1 MYNFVKDKEIQSFD
15 LLKQKIV
22 EQMQQSFP
30 GLNPAI
36 SEWKGQDIV
45 DFQEELLYK
54 ANAHISEKWF
64 YTHLKSGKE
73 TLPRIDI
80 LNLLSKYAGY
90 ANWDDFKF
98 KNTIPDKAAD
108 ATKEANK
115 YFIYIP
121 LLVIVILGIFVVL
134 FKMMSSGNYKFQFYD
149 ADTRQPVVNNII
161 EVQVLHDGE
170 SPVNYLCGPDGR
182 FTVKTDKVNIRF
194 VVKSPYYQTDTIFRL
209 LDKFNRNES
218 VQLRP
223 DNYAMM
229 IQYFSS
235 MNVKD
240 WQKRR
245 DQLNRIIADSAMIYQ
260 VFDKEKIGVELF
272 NKSEF
277 INKLTFPSTGLK
289 QIEILDTKY
298 QGDKISLIRFKQ
310 KETDK

>member
-1 MYNFVKDKEIQSFD
+1 VKDKEIQSFD
-15 LLKQKIV
+15 ILKQKIV
-22 EQMQQSFP
+22 AQMQQSFP
-30 GLNPAI
+30 GFNPEI

-45 DFQEELLYK
+45 DFQEELLHK
-54 ANAHISEKWF
+54 VNAHISEKWF
-64 YTHLKSGKE
+64 YNHLKSGKK

-90 ANWDDFKF
+90 SNWDDFRF
-98 KNTIPDKAAD
+98 KNTSHEVHAD
-108 ATKEANK
+108 GSKEASR
-115 YFIYIP
+115 YFIYVP
-121 LLVIVILGIFVVL
+121 LLVLFILGIFVVL
-134 FKMMSSGNYKFQFYD
+134 FKMMSSGDYKFQFYD
-149 ADTRQPVVNNII
+149 ADTRQPVVNSII
-161 EVQVLHDGE
+161 EVKVLQDGE
-170 SPVNYLCGPDGR
+170 SPMNYLCGPDGR
-182 FTVKTDKVNIRF
+182 FTVKTGKVNIHF
-194 VVKSPYYQTDTIFRL
+194 VVKSPYYQTDTIIRL

-245 DQLNRIIADSAMIYQ
+245 NQLNRIIADSAMIYQ
-260 VFDKEKIGVELF
+260 VFDKDKIGVELF
-272 NKSEF
+272 NKTEF

-289 QIEILDTKY
+289 RIEILDTKY
-298 QGDKISLIRFKQ
+298 QKDQISMIRFRQ